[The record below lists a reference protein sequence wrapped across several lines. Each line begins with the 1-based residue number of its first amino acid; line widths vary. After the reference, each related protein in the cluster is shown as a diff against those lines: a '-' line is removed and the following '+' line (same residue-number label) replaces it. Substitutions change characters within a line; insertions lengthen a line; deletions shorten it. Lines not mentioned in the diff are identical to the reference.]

1 MRAFFSWWFVN
12 AVSLFVVAALLPGVR
27 LSDGLLPLVGVA
39 LLIGLIN
46 ALLRP
51 ILYIMSCGCILL
63 TLGLIVPI
71 LNALLLLF
79 ADRLAGDL
87 FSVDSLL
94 WAVVAALLMGFI
106 NSVLQNLIEPDKKDE
121 QPYVIFKR

>member
-1 MRAFFSWWFVN
+1 MRAFFSWWLVN
-12 AVSLFVVAALLPGVR
+12 TISLFVVAALLPGVR

-39 LLIGLIN
+39 FLIGLVN

-87 FSVDSLL
+87 FSIDSLL